1 MMMLSLRRKEFAS
14 VGGQFYY
21 STAFTFC
28 EKNVGKCFL
37 FFLQKK
43 ERSERTPAYRGGS
56 FLLQREQRNS
66 SEELLRLTL
75 SPQA

>member
-1 MMMLSLRRKEFAS
+1 MRAWSVWDGGVADVLWEKGVCP

-21 STAFTFC
+21 SMFLSFC
-28 EKNVGKCFL
+28 EKKAREMFL

-56 FLLQREQRNS
+56 FLLQ
-66 SEELLRLTL
+66 
-75 SPQA
+75 